1 MSYIDIQGLVVDSE
15 TGEVLTIPS
24 GEDAL
29 AGAAWRRHAAKEQQ
43 KAWEKTI
50 DALDRVLLRQDTR
63 KAQYGEVVVSVRA
76 DSYAKTD
83 VEAFVSMLGEIPLEA
98 QEVDDIIAAAKG
110 FDRDKLP
117 ARALE
122 AFDDCTTRVP
132 KKPYIITDVVLK
144 QAPEEVTE

>member
-29 AGAAWRRHAAKEQQ
+29 SGAAWRRHAAKEQQ
-43 KAWEKTI
+43 KAWEKTV

-83 VEAFVSMLGEIPLEA
+83 VEAFASMLGELPLEA
-98 QEVDDIIAAAKG
+98 QDMADIIAAAKG

-122 AFDDCTTRVP
+122 AFDDCSTRVP
-132 KKPYIITDVVLK
+132 KKPYILTDAVLK
-144 QAPEEVTE
+144 QAPKEVTE

>member
-76 DSYAKTD
+76 DTYPKTD
-83 VEAFVSMLGEIPLEA
+83 VQAFASMLWDMGMEA
-98 QEVDDIIAAAKG
+98 HEMEEIIAAAKG

-132 KKPYIITDVVLK
+132 KKPYILTDAVLK
-144 QAPEEVTE
+144 QAPKEVTE